1 MEDKEIVRMYLGR
14 REEAIRE
21 SQQKYARYLHTIA
34 FSILGDDSDAAECE
48 NDAYLGAWNSIPPNE
63 PEDLKTYLGKLVRRI
78 SIDCWR
84 KKHAEK
90 RAGNEYALSLE
101 ELEECVGYS
110 DDPVAEA
117 VEAGELSLILDRFVR
132 SLPDT
137 ERRIFLRRY
146 WYSEPAK
153 DIAERFGFKE
163 TRVRTMLFR
172 TREKLKKHLEK
183 EGVVL

>member
-1 MEDKEIVRMYLGR
+1 MEDREIVRMFLDR

-34 FSILGDDSDAAECE
+34 FSVLGDEMDAAECE

-78 SIDCWR
+78 AIDVWR

-90 RAGNEYALSLE
+90 RGGNDYALSLD
-101 ELEECVGYS
+101 ELEECVGTS
-110 DDPVAEA
+110 RDPVLEE
-117 VEAGELSLILDRFVR
+117 VEANALTELLDRFLR

-137 ERRIFLRRY
+137 ERRVFLRRY
-146 WYSEPAK
+146 WYAEPQH

-163 TRVRTMLFR
+163 TRIRTMLFR
-172 TREKLKKHLEK
+172 TRVKLKAFLEK
-183 EGVVL
+183 EGVYL